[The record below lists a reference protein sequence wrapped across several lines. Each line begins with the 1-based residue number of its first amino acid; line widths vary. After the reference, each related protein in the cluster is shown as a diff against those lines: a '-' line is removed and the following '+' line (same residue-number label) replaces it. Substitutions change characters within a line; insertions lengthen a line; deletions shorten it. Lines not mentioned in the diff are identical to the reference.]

1 MNSQRRRRIGGGGK
15 RRPAAAVAD
24 DELVARLRALL
35 PPAGQAVASSSSSST
50 ALAVEEAC
58 AYIRR
63 LHAEVDGLADQL
75 ARLLAPAGDNDE
87 DDADHQLILRAL
99 SLLT

>member
-35 PPAGQAVASSSSSST
+35 PPAGQAVASSSSST

>member
-15 RRPAAAVAD
+15 RRPPAAVAD

-35 PPAGQAVASSSSSST
+35 PPAGQAVASSSSST

>member
-1 MNSQRRRRIGGGGK
+1 
-15 RRPAAAVAD
+15 VAD

-35 PPAGQAVASSSSSST
+35 PPAGQAVASSSSSSST